1 MANEMP
7 VLNAGIHMKMAF
19 TSAEL
24 NDTEEGLSEIVQSG
38 KRDKN
43 CYIELQIH
51 FMFLQYFLCLNRCAY
66 QLLQEIALPILRIVH
81 LAFLFSRERN
91 PLGT

>member
-7 VLNAGIHMKMAF
+7 VLNAGIHMKIAF

-24 NDTEEGLSEIVQSG
+24 NDTEEGIRGIVQSG

-43 CYIELQIH
+43 CYIEVLIH
-51 FMFLQYFLCLNRCAY
+51 FYVLTVFPMSQ
-66 QLLQEIALPILRIVH
+66 PLRINCCKK
-81 LAFLFSRERN
+81 LRSLS
-91 PLGT
+91 